1 MPKGAQTP
9 GEAQAGIDY
18 TLEEV
23 DWPTAFWQL
32 YSVIYS
38 LGIKLRT
45 CKHYSHT
52 IDEHVNINPTL

>member
-1 MPKGAQTP
+1 MSVAEDQPFS
-9 GEAQAGIDY
+9 IDY

-32 YSVIYS
+32 YAVIYS

-45 CKHYSHT
+45 CKHYHHT
-52 IDEHVNINPTL
+52 IDEHVNIISTL